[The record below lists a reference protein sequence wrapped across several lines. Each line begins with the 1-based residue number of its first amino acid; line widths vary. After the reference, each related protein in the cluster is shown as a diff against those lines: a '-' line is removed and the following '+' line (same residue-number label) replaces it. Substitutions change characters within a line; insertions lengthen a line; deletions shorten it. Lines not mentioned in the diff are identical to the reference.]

1 MGNITVTNEEQ
12 KAIDVIYN
20 LNIDYTP
27 DIELVKKFTSML
39 QVNMD
44 ILSYFS
50 EMRAMFIDDKKKGVF
65 QDSGNGINKT
75 SNNFFNFETEINKIQ
90 SFMES
95 IDNLMNDDVSK
106 LNNISSLL
114 GSQKNQKDSISENTN
129 IARNIENIIIYS
141 K

>member
-50 EMRAMFIDDKKKGVF
+50 EMRAMFIDDKKK
-65 QDSGNGINKT
+65 S
-75 SNNFFNFETEINKIQ
+75 FFK
-90 SFMES
+90 
-95 IDNLMNDDVSK
+95 K
-106 LNNISSLL
+106 
-114 GSQKNQKDSISENTN
+114 
-129 IARNIENIIIYS
+129 
-141 K
+141 